1 MKMVPKNKVEL
12 QKMAAAGE
20 LAARVLDMIGAH
32 VRPGV
37 TTLHLNDLCHAFIEK
52 HNATPAPLGYK
63 GYPKATCISVNEVVC
78 HGIPHAET
86 VLREGDILNID
97 VTVILAGFH
106 GDTSRMYGVGEVA
119 PAARKLVRVTHDA
132 MMAGIATVKSGSL
145 LTDIGAAIQAVTDP
159 HGYGVVR
166 EYCGHGLGR
175 KFHED
180 PQVLHYA
187 NYEFGKTRLR
197 RDVTLTI
204 EPMVNIGTWRTE
216 LMPDGWTVKTAD
228 RTLSAQYEHTLAVG
242 EHGPVILTTSPEF
255 GEELPL
261 LA

>member
-1 MKMVPKNKVEL
+1 MKLVPKNKVEL

-20 LAARVLDMIGAH
+20 LAARVLDMITPH
-32 VRPGV
+32 VQPGV
-37 TTLHLNDLCHAFIEK
+37 NTLHLNDLCHAFIEK
-52 HNATPAPLGYK
+52 HGATPAPLGYK

-78 HGIPHAET
+78 HGIPSAEM

-97 VTVILAGFH
+97 VTVILGGFH
-106 GDTSRMYGVGEVA
+106 GDTSRMYGVGEVRA
-119 PAARKLVRVTHDA
+119 DAKQLVRVTYAA
-132 MMAGIATVKSGSL
+132 MMAGIQTIKSGSL

-180 PQVLHYA
+180 PQVLHYK
-187 NYEFGKTRLR
+187 NEEFVRTRLR
-197 RDVTLTI
+197 KDLTLTV
-204 EPMVNIGTWRTE
+204 EPMVNMGGWRTE
-216 LMPDGWTVKTAD
+216 LMRDGWTVKTAD

-242 EHGPVILTTSPEF
+242 EDGPVVLTTSPEY
-255 GEELPL
+255 GEQLPL
-261 LA
+261 LR